1 MIVTVA
7 FFVVVACAAL
17 CVRRLRHAC
26 KALDYR
32 RRAWKD
38 YAVALEVV
46 YDCQWACEDDR
57 RDAKVTKMQ
66 ADNAASA
73 AATAAMTLFALGEY
87 PDTYGCCPFLPY
99 RN

>member
-7 FFVVVACAAL
+7 FLVVVAYAAL
-17 CVRRLRHAC
+17 CLRHLHRAC
-26 KALDYR
+26 KAVDR
-32 RRAWKD
+32 RREAWKD

-57 RDAKVTKMQ
+57 KDAKVMMQ

-73 AATAAMTLFALGEY
+73 AATAATTLFALGEY
-87 PDTYGCCPFLPY
+87 PDAYGCCPFLPY

>member
-1 MIVTVA
+1 MIATVT
-7 FFVVVACAAL
+7 FLVVVAYDAFCL
-17 CVRRLRHAC
+17 RRLHRAC
-26 KALDYR
+26 KAVDR
-32 RRAWKD
+32 RREAWKD

-57 RDAKVTKMQ
+57 LDAKAKTQ

-73 AATAAMTLFALGEY
+73 AATAATTLFALGEY
-87 PDTYGCCPFLPY
+87 PDAYGCCPFLPY